1 MIYILSG
8 RIERQRNIAENVG
21 ARQIKLTLQYCA
33 AQAPAFRALVERWME
48 QASASSEALT
58 MYIVDVSPI
67 MLGHRRYS
75 GYAKVTGVCAQKL
88 QFRKKET
95 ILRCKTSRFYT
106 EAQSE
111 TACPGGPA
119 YILHNGILLEYLCLR
134 CSRDVYHFI

>member
-1 MIYILSG
+1 
-8 RIERQRNIAENVG
+8 
-21 ARQIKLTLQYCA
+21 
-33 AQAPAFRALVERWME
+33 ME
-48 QASASSEALT
+48 QAAASSEALT

-75 GYAKVTGVCAQKL
+75 GYAKVTGVCAPKL

>member
-1 MIYILSG
+1 M
-8 RIERQRNIAENVG
+8 
-21 ARQIKLTLQYCA
+21 
-33 AQAPAFRALVERWME
+33 
-48 QASASSEALT
+48 
-58 MYIVDVSPI
+58 
-67 MLGHRRYS
+67 
-75 GYAKVTGVCAQKL
+75 
-88 QFRKKET
+88 